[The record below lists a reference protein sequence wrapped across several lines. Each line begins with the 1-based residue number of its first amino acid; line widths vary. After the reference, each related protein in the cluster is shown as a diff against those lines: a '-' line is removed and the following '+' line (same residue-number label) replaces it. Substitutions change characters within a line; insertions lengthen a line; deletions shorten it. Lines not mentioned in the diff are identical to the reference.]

1 MSLSLSSPILLHK
14 PSHHPVSFPHSRLPN
29 HSWKI
34 ASTKKQ
40 NLQELKPLWDD
51 GYGTQ
56 TVRDY
61 IEVAKAMAKPD
72 GGPPRWFCPVESGP
86 PLENSPLLLYLPGID
101 GVGMGMVLHH
111 KAMGKV
117 FRVRCMHIPA
127 DDRTA
132 YEDLVEFVGAAVE
145 EERASSPNMPVYLV
159 GDSFGGCLALS
170 VAAAKSAVDIVLI
183 LVNPATSFE
192 RSQLQPLLP
201 FMDVLPAKLL
211 PYLLGATCGDPM
223 KMAGVINATK
233 SSDPPSKQLE
243 RFVHELSA
251 LPAAVSKLADIFP
264 KQTLQ
269 WKIKLLKSGAASSNS
284 RLHAVKNE
292 ALILASG
299 RDAMLP
305 SKDEAERLSSL
316 LKNSKVRLFKDNG
329 HLLLMEDGINL
340 LTVTKGNHMYR
351 RSKKRNHVMDYLPPS
366 KFEFHHTFDNI
377 LGMLRLGV
385 SPVMLSTMA
394 DGEVVRGLSGVPDQ
408 GPVLLVGYHM
418 LVGAEISTI
427 AEEFLREK
435 KVMVHGLAH
444 PMIFGKDMEA
454 ACQEVS
460 GFDYFKVFGA
470 IPVSA
475 ANLCRSLKEKR
486 HVLLYPGG
494 VREALH
500 RKGEAYKLFW
510 PEDPEFV
517 RMAAKYGAK
526 IVPFGVV
533 GEDDVIELLLDYDD
547 LIKIPILKNKIKSEN
562 ESMPRV
568 RAGKDVKGKVAEQIF
583 YVPGFYPKVPGRFYF
598 LFGKPMEMEGR
609 GELMTDKARVKEVY
623 LQLKGEV
630 ERCMAYLI
638 KKRDEDP
645 YRHFWDRLL
654 YRAVSSPIHETPT
667 FDP

>member
-1 MSLSLSSPILLHK
+1 MSLSLSCPILLHK
-14 PSHHPVSFPHSRLPN
+14 PSHHPVSFPHPRLPN

-40 NLQELKPLWDD
+40 NPQELKPLWDD

-61 IEVAKAMAKPD
+61 IDVAKAMAKPD

-101 GVGMGMVLHH
+101 GVGMGMVVHH

-117 FRVRCMHIPA
+117 FRVRCLHIPA

-145 EERASSPNMPVYLV
+145 EERASSANMPVYLV

-170 VAAAKSAVDIVLI
+170 VAAAKPAVDIVLI

-223 KMAGVINATK
+223 KMAAVINATE
-233 SSDPPSKQLE
+233 SSPSKQLE

-251 LPAAVSKLADIFP
+251 LPVAVSNLADILP
-264 KQTLQ
+264 KETLQ

-284 RLHAVKNE
+284 RLHAVNNE

-316 LKNSKVRLFKDNG
+316 LKNSKVRFFKDNG

-340 LTVTKGNHMYR
+340 LSVIKGNHMYR
-351 RSKKRNHVMDYLPPS
+351 RSKKRNHVMDFLPPS

-435 KVMVHGLAH
+435 KVMIHGLAH

-454 ACQEVS
+454 ACQEAS
-460 GFDYFKVFGA
+460 AFDYFKVFGA

-475 ANLCRSLKEKR
+475 ANLCRSLIEKR

-517 RMAAKYGAK
+517 RAAAKYGAK

-547 LIKIPILKNKIKSEN
+547 LIKIPIIKNKIKREN
-562 ESMPRV
+562 ENMPRV
-568 RAGKDVKGKVAEQIF
+568 RAGKDVKGKVGEQIF

-609 GELMTDKARVKEVY
+609 GELMTDKARVMEVY
-623 LQLKGEV
+623 LQLQGEV

-645 YRHFWDRLL
+645 YRHFLDRLL
-654 YRAVSSPIHETPT
+654 YRTVSSPIHETPT